1 MKTPSK
7 TKPMLL
13 FSLSL
18 LALLALVPYAAA
30 QDEAPMQEDM
40 QAKMEQHHQQMMEH
54 HQQMQEAMKA
64 EMATLDSL
72 VEQMKAAEDHGEK
85 IDAIAAVVEELV
97 NQHKKHMGQRAEMM
111 GAMGGHAMG
120 GMPMGHPPMA
130 GHPGHGG
137 HDGMKCSHGDKPC
150 PHCQA
155 GDCPHKDGMACG
167 QCKEGDCPHAKEG
180 GECPHKADGK
190 ACPHMADGKCPHCAE
205 GGECPHAKAGEACPH
220 CDAGKA
226 CPHCKAGGECKHHG
240 GDCPMGKDCPMKDK
254 SMEQEEGAM
263 ASEGR

>member
-18 LALLALVPYAAA
+18 LALLALVAVGVPYAAA
-30 QDEAPMQEDM
+30 QDDAPMQEDM

-54 HQQMQEAMKA
+54 HQQMQEEMKA
-64 EMATLDSL
+64 EMASLDAL
-72 VEQMKAAEDHGEK
+72 VEQMKAAGDHGEK

-97 NQHKKHMGQRAEMM
+97 SQHKKHMGQRAEMM

-120 GMPMGHPPMA
+120 GMPMGHHDMK
-130 GHPGHGG
+130 GH
-137 HDGMKCSHGDKPC
+137 HGDKPC

-155 GDCPHKDGMACG
+155 GDCPH
-167 QCKEGDCPHAKEG
+167 
-180 GECPHKADGK
+180 
-190 ACPHMADGKCPHCAE
+190 
-205 GGECPHAKAGEACPH
+205 AKAGEACPH
-220 CDAGKA
+220 CEAGKACPHAEAGKACPHAETGKACPHCHAGKA